1 MLQLGLILLI
11 VVMLLVGAFFLL
23 RKPASPKARPPRK
36 QQKQTAAP
44 SLGAAAEP
52 LDLSQG
58 KGQPSAMQPAAPPD
72 QAHLNII
79 ADMLKEAPTIPTAW
93 TELQA
98 AISQDLPAPEIVA
111 IIKHDPS
118 LAAAIL
124 RIAQGVSGKDMN
136 DLGHA
141 IVFLGYTSVRS
152 IALKHYC
159 GHLTTQNDLLFPS
172 VKLWKHAMAVA
183 SLARLCARHIRKCNP
198 GIASTI
204 GLLHDIGR
212 LGINAYHDD
221 KLMEEPS
228 AEAGYLQFEH
238 DHFGYSHLDVGIAMA
253 KQWRL
258 SANVV
263 EGIRYHHH
271 PAFAEPESVPESIR
285 SEILA
290 VYIADMLAI
299 HFGFSGGNPQVTLP
313 KPGWL
318 DMLTMDLKTLSE
330 SQEVSKEL
338 WRIKAMDI

>member
-11 VVMLLVGAFFLL
+11 VVMLLAGAFFLL

-36 QQKQTAAP
+36 QQKQTATP
-44 SLGAAAEP
+44 SLEATAEP

-93 TELQA
+93 TELQT
-98 AISQDLPAPEIVA
+98 AIAQELPAPEIVT

-124 RIAQGVSGKDMN
+124 RIAQGVSGKNMN

-141 IVFLGYTSVRS
+141 IVFLGYTAVRS

-159 GHLTTQNDLLFPS
+159 GHLTSLSDLPYPS
-172 VKLWKHAMAVA
+172 GQLWMHAMAVT
-183 SLARLCARHIRKCNP
+183 SLARICARHIHQCNP

-212 LGINAYHDD
+212 LGINAYHDAA
-221 KLMEEPS
+221 LSNTPS
-228 AEAGYLQFEH
+228 PEQGYLLFEH
-238 DHFGYSHLDVGIAMA
+238 ETFGYSHLDVGTAMA

-258 SANVV
+258 SPNVI

-271 PAFAEPESVPESIR
+271 PAFTEPESVPQSIR
-285 SEILA
+285 SEVLA
-290 VYIADMLAI
+290 VYLGDMLAI
-299 HFGFSGGNPQVTLP
+299 HFGFAGGNPQVTLP
-313 KPGWL
+313 KAGWL
-318 DMLTMDLKTLSE
+318 AMLSMDLKALAE
-330 SQEVSKEL
+330 SQEISKEL
-338 WRIKAMDI
+338 ARLKAMNF